1 MITPSAKIGTI
12 DGLRNY
18 STDGLILNVDFSNDY
33 GFAGNTANDL
43 ANRSVTYAT
52 PGGYVAVVSGST
64 AAPGYI
70 QLDGSTDYLVAGITT
85 AAFTGLTSCSF
96 DVWIRPTSGAVTSV
110 VFGNGTNIFANNGF
124 NILCVPASGSLYPR
138 FFVGANSALITTV
151 NLTGLTFSDGVS
163 STAQWTNIFF
173 RVEYSTA
180 GITASGK
187 VFKPS
192 GLSAS
197 NYTGLYINAAGVTQ
211 YAPSPNTIHIGRR
224 PTSASVTQFFNGQIG
239 SVRAYNRLLTTDEIE
254 FNYTAS
260 RTRYGH
266 T

>member
-1 MITPSAKIGTI
+1 MITPNSSIGTI
-12 DGLRNY
+12 GSLRNY

-43 ANRSVTYAT
+43 VNTAVKYST

-96 DVWIRPTSGAVTSV
+96 DVWIKPTSGAFVSV
-110 VFGNGTNIFANNGF
+110 VFGNGTNIVGNNGF
-124 NILCVPASGSLYPR
+124 NLICVPSAGSLYPR
-138 FFVGANSALITTV
+138 LYVASNSTLFTSV
-151 NLTGLTFSDGVS
+151 SLTGLTFSDGVNS
-163 STAQWTNIFF
+163 SAQWVNVFF
-173 RVEYSTA
+173 RVQNSST
-180 GITASGK
+180 GITATGK

-192 GLSAS
+192 GVSAS
-197 NYTGLYINAAGVTQ
+197 NYSGLYINSAGITQ
-211 YAPSPNTIHIGRR
+211 YSPSPNTIHIGRR
-224 PTSASVTQFFNGQIG
+224 PTSASITQFFNGQIG
-239 SVRAYNRLLTTDEIE
+239 SVRAYNRLLNTDEIE
-254 FNYTAS
+254 FNYNAS